1 MARRKKS
8 TPLNDLLDFAASI
21 SWKISIPIA
30 IISYI
35 GFHYVASMPLS
46 PPKDLHS
53 FSSSISR
60 TLFISISK
68 LLQFIIPI
76 AFIIGAAVSVFKS
89 KERSKLLDEQSGIDS
104 VRSMSWQEFELLV
117 GEAFR
122 RKGYE
127 VKENGGG
134 GADGGIDLVLYKNG
148 KKSIVQC
155 KRWKTFSIGVPLIRE
170 LYGVMTAERAND
182 CIFVSSGNYTAEAR
196 LFAED
201 KPIWLIDGSELLDL
215 VSSVQVQPSI
225 SKPSTIKEHEA
236 SIPSCPLC
244 GSDMVKRT
252 AKKGASVG
260 STFWGCSKF
269 PKCRGTI

>member
-1 MARRKKS
+1 
-8 TPLNDLLDFAASI
+8 
-21 SWKISIPIA
+21 
-30 IISYI
+30 
-35 GFHYVASMPLS
+35 MPLS

-148 KKSIVQC
+148 KN
-155 KRWKTFSIGVPLIRE
+155 PLFN
-170 LYGVMTAERAND
+170 AND
-182 CIFVSSGNYTAEAR
+182 GKHF
-196 LFAED
+196 L
-201 KPIWLIDGSELLDL
+201 
-215 VSSVQVQPSI
+215 
-225 SKPSTIKEHEA
+225 
-236 SIPSCPLC
+236 
-244 GSDMVKRT
+244 
-252 AKKGASVG
+252 
-260 STFWGCSKF
+260 
-269 PKCRGTI
+269 